1 MWIFATR
8 NRPENCKRFIDA
20 WIKTKASTPVYVRID
35 DDDSTLDE
43 LKSLP
48 WPKEFKVV
56 VGKREGLRAAMQELY
71 LENPNEPWYGLLAD
85 DLVPQTENW
94 DILLAE
100 RAGNKNI
107 SYPNDLGG
115 KPKLPTHPVVGGDL
129 TRALGWFGFPVV
141 QHLYVDTVYQYIGN
155 QLGNLHRMND
165 VIVEHVHPFW
175 NKTNSDKIYSENKQR
190 AARDK
195 ENYLNW
201 VATEGPTVVDKL
213 KKQGF

>member
-8 NRPENCKRFIDA
+8 ERPENCKRFIDA

-35 DDDSTLDE
+35 DDDSTLEE
-43 LKSLP
+43 LKNLN

-71 LENPNEPWYGLLAD
+71 VENPNEPWYGLLAD
-85 DLVPQTENW
+85 DLVPRTPNW
-94 DILLAE
+94 DIRLAE

-155 QLGNLHRMND
+155 QLGNLYRMED

-175 NKTNSDKIYSENKQR
+175 NKTNGDKIYTENKRR
-190 AARDK
+190 AVSDR

-201 VATEGPTVVDKL
+201 VATEGPSVITEL
-213 KKQGF
+213 KKRGF

>member
-20 WIKTKASTPVYVRID
+20 WIKTEASTPVYVRID
-35 DDDSTLDE
+35 EDDSTLED
-43 LKSLP
+43 LTSLP

-71 LENPNEPWYGLLAD
+71 IENPNEPWYGLLAD
-85 DLVPQTENW
+85 DLVPQTRQW

-100 RAGNKNI
+100 KAGNKNI

-115 KPKLPTHPVVGGDL
+115 KPRLPTHPVVGGDL

-155 QLGNLHRMND
+155 QLGNLYRMGD
-165 VIVEHVHPFW
+165 VVVEHVHPFW
-175 NKTNSDKIYSENKQR
+175 NKTNSDNIYSENKQR

-201 VATEGPTVVDKL
+201 VETQGPGVIDDLRKR
-213 KKQGF
+213 GF